1 MDETKKGSMCCGGCC
16 DMRRA
21 VIILNTISIILVGL
35 LAFIAYSSTNV
46 LVQNIDDDAVQ
57 ESFEDA
63 LLTTYILIGIG
74 IAASLV
80 GIWGAYSYNI
90 LGVGF
95 SAFFIVAFFITDTV
109 RAIQFANKY
118 DVPLPTLD
126 IATGALIDA
135 LLLYPHVGLIAEIKN
150 GTMTPETYPREQA
163 SCCCV

>member
-21 VIILNTISIILVGL
+21 VIILNTIGIILGL
-35 LAFIAYSSTNV
+35 IAVIAYSSTDV
-46 LVQNIDDDAVQ
+46 LVQSLNEEVQ
-57 ESFEDA
+57 KVFEDA

-95 SAFFIVAFFITDTV
+95 SAFIIVAFFITETV
-109 RAIQFANKY
+109 MAIQFVNKY
-118 DVPLPTLD
+118 DLPLPTVNILV
-126 IATGALIDA
+126 GALIDA
-135 LLLYPHVGLIAEIKN
+135 LVLYPHVGLIVEIKN
-150 GTMTPETYPREQA
+150 GTMTPETYPREKA

>member
-95 SAFFIVAFFITDTV
+95 SAFFIVAFFITYTELT
-109 RAIQFANKY
+109 A
-118 DVPLPTLD
+118 VPIRYILG
-126 IATGALIDA
+126 GALIDA
-135 LLLYPHVGLIAEIKN
+135 LVLYPHVGLIAEIKN